1 MQVLNYARKSRFFCS
16 CDLDLDPDQMTL
28 TYELGLGILKMYP
41 HTKNEDSRSR
51 LSRVRA
57 RTVHTRRDTHILT
70 DASESITIRFVGGN
84 KKYRKQSKQDFL
96 CHDWLTLT
104 YDPMTFQR

>member
-1 MQVLNYARKSRFFCS
+1 
-16 CDLDLDPDQMTL
+16 MTL

-51 LSRVRA
+51 LSKVRA
-57 RTVHTRRDTHILT
+57 RTGHTHRDRHTHILT

-84 KKYRKQSKQDFL
+84 KNAESRANRIF
-96 CHDWLTLT
+96 WV
-104 YDPMTFQR
+104 MTG